1 MDVFWIILAAVAS
14 FIIFVVFL
22 GGMTL
27 FLVGALKDRAVPRP
41 EAEDNSSALLW
52 LLKNSFKVAFGGEQ
66 FPVSQRMMAQG
77 TLLMSLGAILFL
89 GVAAA
94 VANALA

>member
-1 MDVFWIILAAVAS
+1 MLWIILTSVAS

-22 GGMTL
+22 AGMTL
-27 FLVGALKDRAVPRP
+27 FLVGALKDRAVPKP

-52 LLKNSFKVAFGGEQ
+52 LLKNSFKVAIGGDKY
-66 FPVSQRMMAQG
+66 PTSQRMMAQG